1 MLTLP
6 LDQNMLAAVASPARS
21 IYKPIVVLEEDEDQL
36 KQRLQQEPDL
46 ILEGEDLIERFWK
59 AVLGNNFHLDYDDY
73 KPEPILVNQV
83 IEFKDVI
90 LSDWLPQYP
99 GLFFTSYFWEH
110 PGNLKKQVKMAD
122 HKINDT
128 NIQFISINK
137 INERFAHSDI
147 SNAIPAYF
155 VVDKISEVDKSRLK
169 SNFEEFGA
177 ACFRTLK
184 IVVES
189 LEILDH
195 EEGLDHNPIIN
206 MRFRIID
213 FQFETNTCKKPL
225 QGNLGIIFYDD
236 GMIKQ
241 SLEHFWIGIPEYR
254 DTLSKALQKL
264 HESISQTAIVLLE
277 RRLFNQ
283 LILETGTSLGPFLDE
298 LVDLFQQTGVEIVS
312 KDFQGIT
319 VSMHDPKQFSDQYI
333 LGSFLAPIIYH
344 DSIVSFDIRTP
355 SASDTVKKTMFFHVR
370 KVNEPGLNFWGFI
383 HFILSP

>member
-6 LDQNMLAAVASPARS
+6 LDQNILAAVASPARS
-21 IYKPIVVLEEDEDQL
+21 IYKPVVVLEEDEDHI
-36 KQRLQQEPDL
+36 KQRSQQEPDL

-59 AVLGNNFHLDYDDY
+59 SVLGDHFHLADDDN
-73 KPEPILVNQV
+73 KPEPITVNQI

-90 LSDWLPQYP
+90 VSDWLPQYP
-99 GLFFTSYFWEH
+99 GLFFTRYFWEH

-122 HKINDT
+122 HKIEDT

-137 INERFAHSDI
+137 LNERFAHSDI

-155 VVDKISEVDKSRLK
+155 VVDEIADDDKSWLK

-177 ACFRTLK
+177 SCFRTLK
-184 IVVES
+184 LLVES
-189 LEILDH
+189 LEILDY

-213 FQFETNTCKKPL
+213 FQFETDSCKKPL
-225 QGNLGIIFYDD
+225 QGNLGIIYYDD
-236 GMIKQ
+236 GLIKQ
-241 SLEHFWIGIPEYR
+241 SLEHFWIGIPEYK

-264 HESISQTAIVLLE
+264 HESIPQTAIVLLE

-298 LVDLFQQTGVEIVS
+298 LEDIFQQTGVEIVS

-319 VSMHDPKQFSDQYI
+319 VSLHDPQQLSDQHI
-333 LGSFLAPIIYH
+333 LGSFLASIIFH

>member
-6 LDQNMLAAVASPARS
+6 LDQNILAAVASPARS
-21 IYKPIVVLEEDEDQL
+21 IYKPVVVLEEDEDHI
-36 KQRLQQEPDL
+36 KQRSQQEPDL

-59 AVLGNNFHLDYDDY
+59 SVLGDHFHLADDDN
-73 KPEPILVNQV
+73 KPEPITVNQI
-83 IEFKDVI
+83 IE
-90 LSDWLPQYP
+90 
-99 GLFFTSYFWEH
+99 
-110 PGNLKKQVKMAD
+110 
-122 HKINDT
+122 
-128 NIQFISINK
+128 FISINK
-137 INERFAHSDI
+137 LNERFAHSDI

-155 VVDKISEVDKSRLK
+155 VVDEIADDDKSWLK

-177 ACFRTLK
+177 SCFRTLK
-184 IVVES
+184 LLVES
-189 LEILDH
+189 LEILDY

-213 FQFETNTCKKPL
+213 FQFETDSCKKPL
-225 QGNLGIIFYDD
+225 QGNLGIIYYDD
-236 GMIKQ
+236 GLIKQ
-241 SLEHFWIGIPEYR
+241 SLEHFWIGIPEYK

-264 HESISQTAIVLLE
+264 HESIPQTAIVLLE

-298 LVDLFQQTGVEIVS
+298 LEDIFQQTGVEIVS

-319 VSMHDPKQFSDQYI
+319 VSLHDPQQLSDQHI
-333 LGSFLAPIIYH
+333 LGSFLASIIFH